1 MTTKIS
7 ADKVTRDESRLVI
20 CKGCGST
27 ENYESLLTL
36 NKATRVVVL
45 CLECKRLTNLE

>member
-27 ENYESLLTL
+27 ENYESPLTL
-36 NKATRVVVL
+36 NKVTRVVVL

>member
-1 MTTKIS
+1 MTTKIR
-7 ADKVTRDESRLVI
+7 AERIPGKESRLVV
-20 CKGCGST
+20 CKVCGST

>member
-1 MTTKIS
+1 MTTKTS

-27 ENYESLLTL
+27 KTYGSLLTL
-36 NKATRVVVL
+36 NKVTRVVL
-45 CLECKRLTNLE
+45 FCLECRRLTNLE

>member
-1 MTTKIS
+1 MVTKIS
-7 ADKVTRDESRLVI
+7 AARIPGNESRLVI